1 MTGRLLTAIAIG
13 LGLIAAPA
21 CAETKV
27 ADTKTVIQ
35 TSSSSQEDIA
45 TIDRAS
51 GLVARKQSVQALDL
65 LAPVLARFDAQIAA
79 AESKG
84 MVFCG
89 PSMIEAILYSTLS
102 ASQKKD
108 GLVLGPEVCNAL
120 LAKAYALTDLDR
132 KEEALATL
140 QRLTALAPMHGYYFV
155 ELGYSYRVNGQNDK
169 ALEAYQTALQHAE
182 FAENDAAKKRVR
194 AAARRGIGYMLVEKG
209 DLDGAEKSYKQSLK
223 DDPDS
228 MIAKSELTFIAQ
240 QRKK

>member
-21 CAETKV
+21 CAQTKDS
-27 ADTKTVIQ
+27 DTKAEIQ
-35 TSSSSQEDIA
+35 ISSATQADAA

-51 GLVARKQSVQALDL
+51 GLVARKQSVQALEML
-65 LAPVLARFDAQIAA
+65 EPVLTRFDTRIAE
-79 AESKG
+79 AEKKG

-89 PSMIEAILYSTLS
+89 PSLIEATLYSLVS
-102 ASQKKD
+102 ASKKKNSV
-108 GLVLGPEVCNAL
+108 VLGPEVCNAL
-120 LAKAYALTDLDR
+120 FSKAYALTDLDR
-132 KEEALATL
+132 KAEALATL
-140 QRLTALAPMHGYYFV
+140 QRLIALAPMHGQYFV
-155 ELGYSYRVNGQNDK
+155 ELGFSYRENGHNDK
-169 ALEAYQTALQHAE
+169 ALEAYQTALDNAE
-182 FAENDAAKKRVR
+182 YAEDDAAKKLVR

-209 DLDGAEKSYKQSLK
+209 DLNGAEKSYKQSLK